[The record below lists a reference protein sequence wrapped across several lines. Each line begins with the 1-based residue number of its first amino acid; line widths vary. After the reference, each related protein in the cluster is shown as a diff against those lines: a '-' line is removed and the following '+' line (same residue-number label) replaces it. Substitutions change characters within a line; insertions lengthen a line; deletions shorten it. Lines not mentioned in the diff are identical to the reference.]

1 MKSVRGERITEEVG
15 MEGIMKDFIGLG
27 KNFAAYSNGG
37 NLSNGKSWEE
47 LKKCSDVMSFT
58 FVEITLAAVW

>member
-1 MKSVRGERITEEVG
+1 
-15 MEGIMKDFIGLG
+15 MKDFIGLG

-47 LKKCSDVMSFT
+47 LKKCSDVMSIT